1 MDSSGLDLSALAQH
15 FEVHNRSESKS
26 PRTIEWYNQ
35 ALELLRNDVH
45 LQDRYI
51 KVLGKM
57 RRAIIRLYEVQSCR
71 AKTLAIG
78 VRKSV

>member
-1 MDSSGLDLSALAQH
+1 MAVIALMLDTGLRLS
-15 FEVHNRSESKS
+15 EVVTLNF
-26 PRTIEWYNQ
+26 
-35 ALELLRNDVH
+35 DDFH